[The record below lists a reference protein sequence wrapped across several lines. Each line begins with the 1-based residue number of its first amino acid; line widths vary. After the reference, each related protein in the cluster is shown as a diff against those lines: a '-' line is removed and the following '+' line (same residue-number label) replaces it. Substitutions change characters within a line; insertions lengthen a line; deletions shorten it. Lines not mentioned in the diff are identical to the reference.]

1 MATQTYITGLEDAL
15 ECFDQ
20 APKNLLKV
28 VRKALKDG
36 GKQAA
41 KEIRKAMPRRFK
53 RLVSYKVVK
62 GAVSGD
68 YSALVGAFNRVKSGT
83 DEPDDWFKAYWK
95 NYGTLS
101 RRDPNHHFESPVR
114 KKVTTIK
121 NGTVY
126 KNFAAKYRRQDVGQ
140 PHENFYDRSI
150 RPAQASF
157 VRAFEDS
164 IKAQEDK
171 LKER

>member
-1 MATQTYITGLEDAL
+1 MATQTYITGLDDCL
-15 ECFDQ
+15 KCFDQ

-28 VRKALKDG
+28 VKQALKDG

-41 KEIRKAMPRRFK
+41 KEFRKAMPRRFK
-53 RLVSYKVVK
+53 RLVSNKVVK

-95 NYGTLS
+95 NYGTLTH
-101 RRDPNHHFESPVR
+101 RDPNHKFDYPV
-114 KKVTTIK
+114 KKDAW
-121 NGTVY
+121 
-126 KNFAAKYRRQDVGQ
+126 FAAKRRRNRVGQ
-140 PHENFYDRSI
+140 PHENFYDGAVA
-150 RPAQASF
+150 PAQQAF
-157 VRAFEDS
+157 IRAFQDS
-164 IKAQEDK
+164 LKAQEDK

>member
-1 MATQTYITGLEDAL
+1 MPAYRTYITGLDDAL
-15 ECFDQ
+15 KCFDQ

-28 VRKALKDG
+28 VKSALKDG

-62 GAVSGD
+62 GSLSGD
-68 YSALVGAFNRVKSGT
+68 WSALVGAFNKAKSGT

-95 NYGTLS
+95 NYGTLTKRARDHKFDYPIKKLGRK
-101 RRDPNHHFESPVR
+101 RRNE
-114 KKVTTIK
+114 
-121 NGTVY
+121 
-126 KNFAAKYRRQDVGQ
+126 VGQ
-140 PHENFYDRSI
+140 DAEKFYDGSI
-150 RPAQASF
+150 GPAQNAF
-157 VRAFEDS
+157 LRAFQDS